1 MSRRDIP
8 RWCLRLT
15 SELDA
20 ADARDIALGKGL
32 TVSQLNWTVRPDVW
46 SVGQCL
52 EHLCIANEV
61 YVGPM
66 TRALVDDNRATGSV
80 EEINPGWFGRWFIR
94 EYIDPATQ
102 KKRYRAPKKTA
113 CDSGIRSCLWC
124 DSPSEPDFRSSHCTI
139 TDISVRR
146 SGSSIHRS
154 SDQRH
159 ETLIIGFRRYVS
171 RFRARNTPMTIQ
183 ITAGQNVRPARRPG
197 PIGLGLGSG
206 QAPMAAAMMMN
217 KSGPEPKSSSAKPT
231 RTNREAQYFSICVP
245 YEEVWMLSLGTRG
258 ASRGHVGGQTQ
269 EATRCAPTDITT

>member
-20 ADARDIALGKGL
+20 ADARAIALGKGL

-113 CDSGIRSCLWC
+113 RIAKHVELSILDRFIASNARVRDVIALARDYDVNRVRFRNPFVPLVRFTIGTGLQIITLHNHRHLGQAERVKH
-124 DSPSEPDFRSSHCTI
+124 SPEFRS
-139 TDISVRR
+139 
-146 SGSSIHRS
+146 
-154 SDQRH
+154 
-159 ETLIIGFRRYVS
+159 
-171 RFRARNTPMTIQ
+171 
-183 ITAGQNVRPARRPG
+183 
-197 PIGLGLGSG
+197 
-206 QAPMAAAMMMN
+206 
-217 KSGPEPKSSSAKPT
+217 
-231 RTNREAQYFSICVP
+231 
-245 YEEVWMLSLGTRG
+245 
-258 ASRGHVGGQTQ
+258 AS
-269 EATRCAPTDITT
+269 